1 MDSSTSSVCT
11 DEVQRRGD
19 SEDTGV
25 CVGGCVRILRRGP
38 KNQWKVRKFDHEI
51 FDEMKRRE
59 QTVQIQS
66 DEQAYFNL
74 WRVKLAFRIVGAYR
88 DVQDERGRHL
98 WTLGCRLYVVS
109 EDVLAEVIEW
119 GKPILPD
126 LKFLFRRADVIPED
140 VLPDFQEWWSTLTP
154 LSLSLISYEPVPRWG
169 PCDDYSVYFT
179 QRRFDLTRLDQSLR
193 AVAEMRWLASGGL
206 LSMDSDSNITEH
218 NRVHHGASCIGPIP
232 MLTRSESTLKEHG
245 DAFKATT
252 KLLLA
257 VLEDWNIGLPHT
269 LFFPQKLL
277 PVLAEYAVSPDLQLV
292 LSSKCRHLRE
302 RCHFRGGARVLWWT
316 RRVGI
321 SPATNIRDILYTFL
335 HVDDASFQL
344 TATDEGGK
352 LYDFSVLHS
361 LPARTLPVSSCD
373 REIRLQVQAKCVC
386 VL

>member
-1 MDSSTSSVCT
+1 MCGVNLDITCT
-11 DEVQRRGD
+11 R
-19 SEDTGV
+19 S
-25 CVGGCVRILRRGP
+25 L
-38 KNQWKVRKFDHEI
+38 F
-51 FDEMKRRE
+51 
-59 QTVQIQS
+59 
-66 DEQAYFNL
+66 QA
-74 WRVKLAFRIVGAYR
+74 
-88 DVQDERGRHL
+88 
-98 WTLGCRLYVVS
+98 
-109 EDVLAEVIEW
+109 IEW
-119 GKPILPD
+119 GEPILPD
-126 LKFLFRRADVIPED
+126 LKFLFGRANVIPED
-140 VLPDFQEWWSTLTP
+140 VLQDFQEWWSTLTV
-154 LSLSLISYEPVPRWG
+154 LSLSLVANEQVPFWR
-169 PCDDYSVYFT
+169 PSEDYSIFFT
-179 QRRFDLTRLDQSLR
+179 RRQFDLTRLDQSLR

-269 LFFPQKLL
+269 MFFPQKLL

-386 VL
+386 VYCSNACYYNCT